1 MDVRLDWVCL
11 IIQVNIAISVL
22 ISSTVHVYMSL
33 GQPLSFWQKPR
44 ILAVISCLMF
54 LPYNEFCRSIGTD
67 YIAKEKENLSLSI
80 FFFIGIGLAWH
91 DELDTLPAACRNCLL
106 PATASVVTNRKVL
119 IIVKQEV
126 DYVALLTS
134 SVAPTSMLTI
144 AVRPLT
150 TSMSGLRQSN
160 ISGLVR
166 DTVSSVYCCAFCTEA
181 IFSYIRT

>member
-1 MDVRLDWVCL
+1 
-11 IIQVNIAISVL
+11 
-22 ISSTVHVYMSL
+22 MSL

-150 TSMSGLRQSN
+150 TSCQACAKATLVGWWGTRCHQFTAVLFVLKQYFL
-160 ISGLVR
+160 ISEHNHSTEDNLMFISMILVNT
-166 DTVSSVYCCAFCTEA
+166 TVLPP
-181 IFSYIRT
+181 RT